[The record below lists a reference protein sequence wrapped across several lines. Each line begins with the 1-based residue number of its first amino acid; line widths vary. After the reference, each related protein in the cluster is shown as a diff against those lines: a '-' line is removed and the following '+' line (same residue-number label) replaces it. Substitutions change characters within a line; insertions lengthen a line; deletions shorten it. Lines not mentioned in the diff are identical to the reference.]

1 VAVVHLPRPGAITAD
16 ERVLAISSGGGHW
29 VQLLRLRP
37 AFDGC
42 QVVYASTRTS
52 NRYDVPGQPY
62 HSVPEASGS
71 TRLRA
76 MHCAVRVAALL
87 VRVRPSVIVT
97 TGALPGYLAV
107 RLGRVFR
114 IRAIWVDSIA
124 NADRLSKSGEHVA
137 GHVDVWLTQWE
148 HLASPGGPDY
158 QGSVLG

>member
-1 VAVVHLPRPGAITAD
+1 VRLPKHGTSNGD

-42 QVVYASTRTS
+42 QVVYASTRPS

-76 MHCAVRVAALL
+76 IHCAVSVAALL

-107 RLGRVFR
+107 RLGRVFGV
-114 IRAIWVDSIA
+114 RAVWIDSIA
-124 NADRLSKSGEHVA
+124 NAGRLSKSGEHVGA
-137 GHVDVWLTQWE
+137 HVDVWLTQWE
-148 HLASPGGPDY
+148 HLASPSGPHY
-158 QGSVLG
+158 RGSVLG